1 MPKTANIARTDIP
14 AKEDLLSF
22 TDKAEGL
29 AAFIQSCP
37 TPMTLAIQGG
47 WGSGK
52 STMIQLVLEK
62 LDKKSVR
69 SIKIETWKFAHI
81 AAEEDIP
88 AAFAAEVYQQ
98 LFRSSREFQKD
109 QIKKSL
115 PEKVKRV
122 LGAISP
128 TVRKNTEKFLLDS
141 EVKGSASSTL
151 LSVATGVLFDLA
163 GENLQKQDELQ
174 KDFKE
179 VFSETLK
186 DISGD
191 KTFAIFVDD
200 LDRLP
205 PARAVQIMETIKLFF
220 ETEKCVFILAIDF
233 DVVQKGARAI
243 YGDSMDEVKAKQF
256 FDKIIQV
263 PFNVPSPGGEVKNLI
278 VELLADLKS
287 GKKRTLKNADKF
299 ADLSQQLLF
308 SNPRSIKRVANSMML
323 LKLITEKADRS
334 SNDITK
340 VFEDDNDLLYLYWLL
355 CIQVTDFKLAN
366 EITEDLSDD
375 NPPKLQLVLQAD
387 DGDDEEADSGGTEI
401 GDVVDEIGQEVA
413 VGDLNPWLAPIGNT
427 GVNALSMLRDYG
439 GSEST
444 PPTASQWHERFEK
457 VVHLARLTAVEATSA
472 NKGEKTGIGIERT
485 AENLDATFV
494 EENKPLTIA
503 ARKQI
508 DEFAKVFGELDD
520 FDKYFYVENGPRR
533 IRIRLNQKYSSRI
546 NLRGNGVFYLRY
558 PRTGKYWLNFNHP
571 SLHRV
576 DFLSDN
582 VQTNQQELEEKICSA
597 VGFEIMEALP
607 RGAQNGDSVHVEVIT
622 NDAFISDFR
631 VVQSINP
638 GADDAKSATRFMK
651 AYLEFII
658 REIEGD
664 PQKAS

>member
-1 MPKTANIARTDIP
+1 
-14 AKEDLLSF
+14 
-22 TDKAEGL
+22 
-29 AAFIQSCP
+29 
-37 TPMTLAIQGG
+37 
-47 WGSGK
+47 
-52 STMIQLVLEK
+52 MIQLVQNELN
-62 LDKKSVR
+62 DDNVT

-98 LFRSSREFQKD
+98 LFRVSQKFQKD
-109 QIKKSL
+109 QIKKSV
-115 PEKVKRV
+115 PDKVKRV

-141 EVKGSASSTL
+141 GVKGSASSTL
-151 LSVATGVLFDLA
+151 LSVAAGALFDLTEEA
-163 GENLQKQDELQ
+163 FQGQSELQ

-179 VFSETLK
+179 VFSETLES
-186 DISGD
+186 ISGT

-205 PARAVQIMETIKLFF
+205 PVRAVQIMETIKLFF
-220 ETEKCVFILAIDF
+220 ETENCVFILAIDF

-243 YGDSMDEVKAKQF
+243 YGESMDEAKAKQF

-263 PFNVPSPGGEVKNLI
+263 PFNVPSPGNEIEALI
-278 VELLADLKS
+278 VTLLADLKS
-287 GKKRTLKNADKF
+287 GKRRTLKNADKF
-299 ADLSQQLLF
+299 AELSQKLLF
-308 SNPRSIKRVANSMML
+308 SNPRSIKRVANSMLL
-323 LKLITEKADRS
+323 LKLITENANHS
-334 SNDITK
+334 GSDISK
-340 VFEDDNDLLYLYWLL
+340 VFENDDDLLYLYWLL

-366 EITEDLSDD
+366 EITEDLSDS
-375 NPPKLQLVLQAD
+375 NPPKLQLVLQTD
-387 DGDDEEADSGGTEI
+387 DSDDEEGDHDGTEI
-401 GDVVDEIGQEVA
+401 GDTIDEINQELV

-427 GVNALSMLRDYG
+427 GVNALSMLRNYD
-439 GSEST
+439 GSGST
-444 PPTASQWHERFEK
+444 QLTAKQWHKSFEK
-457 VVHLARLTAVEATSA
+457 VVQLARLTAVEATST

-494 EENKPLTIA
+494 EENKPLTMA

-508 DEFAKVFGELDD
+508 DEFAKVFGEIPD

-533 IRIRLNQKYSSRI
+533 IRIRLNQKFLDRI

-571 SLHRV
+571 SLRRG

-582 VQTNQQELEEKICSA
+582 VQTNQLALEEKICSV
-597 VGFEIMEALP
+597 VGSEIMETLP
-607 RGAQNGDSVHVEVIT
+607 CGAQNGDSVHVEVIT

-631 VVQSINP
+631 VVRSISP
-638 GADDAKSATRFMK
+638 GSEQAQSATRFMK

-664 PQKAS
+664 PQKVS